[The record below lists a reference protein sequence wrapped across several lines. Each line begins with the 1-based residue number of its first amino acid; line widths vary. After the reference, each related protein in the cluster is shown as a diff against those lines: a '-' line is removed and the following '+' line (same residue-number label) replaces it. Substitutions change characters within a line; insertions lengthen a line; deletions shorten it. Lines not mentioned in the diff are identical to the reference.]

1 MGDYMT
7 TKNPYKIESP
17 ALISFSGGRTSGYM
31 MYHILDAFDGKLPEG
46 VYVTFANTG
55 KERTE
60 TLDFV
65 NDCSG
70 HWGVPIHWLE
80 FRDSQEKA
88 KFDRYIEVDYESASR
103 DGTPFDALINRKG
116 YLPNPMTRF
125 CTVELKIRVMRDF
138 AKSTLG
144 WKKWTNVI
152 GLRADE
158 ANRVTNMHKRNMDKQ
173 PWTAIA
179 PMHDAGVSEDHVME
193 FWSNQPFD
201 LKIQSHEGNCDLCFL
216 KATAKI
222 NRILRTNPELGAW
235 WIGKEKDYGQ
245 PFRID
250 RPTYGAILEGVQ
262 MQSEFNFGIFDDLL
276 TCDTNAC
283 TD

>member
-1 MGDYMT
+1 MMT
-7 TKNPYKIESP
+7 TKNPYKVESP
-17 ALISFSGGRTSGYM
+17 ALISFPGGRTSGYM
-31 MYHILDAFDGKLPEG
+31 LYHILNAFDGKLPEG

-125 CTVELKIRVMRDF
+125 CTVELKIRVR
-138 AKSTLG
+138 SS
-144 WKKWTNVI
+144 N
-152 GLRADE
+152 
-158 ANRVTNMHKRNMDKQ
+158 
-173 PWTAIA
+173 AI
-179 PMHDAGVSEDHVME
+179 
-193 FWSNQPFD
+193 
-201 LKIQSHEGNCDLCFL
+201 
-216 KATAKI
+216 
-222 NRILRTNPELGAW
+222 
-235 WIGKEKDYGQ
+235 
-245 PFRID
+245 
-250 RPTYGAILEGVQ
+250 
-262 MQSEFNFGIFDDLL
+262 
-276 TCDTNAC
+276 
-283 TD
+283 